1 MTKLWISGSSGFVG
15 KHLQKYLNKF
25 DKYKIELVSNSRSN
39 EKNKIYLNY
48 SSEKQLIDNINV
60 RGAPD
65 VFIHLGWGHVY
76 DPHNEIHL
84 SKNLKE
90 GKKLFKCLFKCGT
103 KKIIFIGSSSEYG
116 GNLGYLKENLEI
128 NEFQNRYVEAKYKLS
143 KFGLKEAAVKNK
155 LFLHVRL
162 FYAYG
167 EGQRKDSLINQLYH
181 NAIQNNLMLLTPCEH
196 YRDYIHIDDVVMG
209 VEKLLSFKRSQIVNI
224 GSGNAIKL
232 RDFVEIFWKKL
243 NGNLSLLNFGSK
255 ILPLNQQKQPKAFAD
270 LSNLRQITNWV
281 PKTSINQGITKT
293 INKIKSE
300 QI

>member
-15 KHLQKYLNKF
+15 KHLYKYLNKL
-25 DKYKIELVSNSRSN
+25 DKYEIELVSNSRSN

-48 SSEKQLIDNINV
+48 SSEKQLIDNINA

-103 KKIIFIGSSSEYG
+103 KKIIFFGSSSEYG

-128 NEFQNRYVEAKYKLS
+128 NDFQNRYVEAKYKLS
-143 KFGLKEAAVKNK
+143 KFGLKEAALKNK

-167 EGQRKDSLINQLYH
+167 EGQRKDSLINQLYN
-181 NAIQNNLMLLTPCEH
+181 NAIQNNPMSLTPCEH
-196 YRDYIHIDDVVMG
+196 YRDYIHIDDVVIG
-209 VEKLLSFKRSQIVNI
+209 IEKLFRFKQSQIVNL
-224 GSGNAIKL
+224 GSGNAIQL
-232 RDFVEIFWKKL
+232 RKFVEKFWKNL
-243 NGNLSLLNFGSK
+243 NNDLTLLKFGSNE
-255 ILPLNQQKQPKAFAD
+255 LPLEQQLQPRACAD
-270 LSNLRQITNWV
+270 LSKLKKITNWI
-281 PKTSINQGITKT
+281 PQINIDEGISKT
-293 INKIKSE
+293 IDLLKRGN
-300 QI
+300 